1 MKDLAKNI
9 KNTALSLVAGTAIFV
24 SSGCS
29 SITNQSDSIT
39 EINAPAKTSW
49 SIYKKTKPP
58 VIESNLY
65 KEGQGNSIIHFER
78 EEGHD
83 YEIVWGDGTSEN
95 IKPSPHWAVFGN
107 LLLFPLHEIG
117 LAIDHKTGKGYI
129 YPKRLDYYSK
139 NKSIPAVASDSK
151 KVVFENGVPYWK

>member
-1 MKDLAKNI
+1 MSK
-9 KNTALSLVAGTAIFV
+9 LVQKLKKATIAGLTAGTILT

-29 SITNQSDSIT
+29 SIFNQSDSMA
-39 EINAPAKTSW
+39 EINAPSKTSW

-65 KEGQGNSIIHFER
+65 KEGQGNAVISFER

-95 IKPSPHWAVFGN
+95 IKPWPHWATFGN
-107 LLLFPLHEIG
+107 LLLFPLHDIG
-117 LAIDHKTGKGYI
+117 LAIDHKTGKGYN
-129 YPKRLDYYSK
+129 YPKRLDYFSK
-139 NKSIPAVASDSK
+139 NKSIPASSSK